1 VLQTLA
7 DSIIQF
13 GISKKQ
19 SLSHS
24 NNLVHGYVQQVSLK
38 LNILSSLAAVV
49 DRIMVVG
56 GQVGSALVLA
66 IQ

>member
-1 VLQTLA
+1 V
-7 DSIIQF
+7 
-13 GISKKQ
+13 
-19 SLSHS
+19 
-24 NNLVHGYVQQVSLK
+24 YLK
-38 LNILSSLAAVV
+38 LNILSLAEAVV

>member
-1 VLQTLA
+1 LL
-7 DSIIQF
+7 
-13 GISKKQ
+13 
-19 SLSHS
+19 LHL
-24 NNLVHGYVQQVSLK
+24 NNQELGLLQQVLLK
-38 LNILSSLAAVV
+38 LSILLLLVVVV

>member
-1 VLQTLA
+1 
-7 DSIIQF
+7 
-13 GISKKQ
+13 
-19 SLSHS
+19 
-24 NNLVHGYVQQVSLK
+24 VSLK